1 MSNGSA
7 AYCRSEAAGNGREMM
22 RVGGLSNALVLNAVE
37 LEERGSMW
45 LVHSLCALSRPEC
58 IKYKVN

>member
-1 MSNGSA
+1 
-7 AYCRSEAAGNGREMM
+7 M

-58 IKYKVN
+58 IKYRVN

>member
-1 MSNGSA
+1 MSKA
-7 AYCRSEAAGNGREMM
+7 EGNGWEMTS
-22 RVGGLSNALVLNAVE
+22 VGGLSNALVLNVVG

-58 IKYKVN
+58 IKYRGN